1 MSRQQASPIILC
13 FSGHDPIGGA
23 GIQADIEAIA
33 AQSAHAATLIT
44 ALTVQDTRNV
54 QRIEP
59 VAAETL
65 REAASAVLKDLPVA
79 AFKIGLLGSAEIA
92 QTVANIIR
100 QHPGIPLVLD
110 PVLAAG
116 GGKKLS
122 DDRLLE
128 VMRKQL
134 LPLATLL
141 TPNSL
146 EARQLSGEEDLD
158 LAAQQ
163 LLSMG
168 CKNVLITGTHEA
180 TDRVY
185 NTLYTAAG
193 QQVFESERLPG
204 DYHGSGCTLA
214 ATLAARLALGE
225 EATSACHHALAY
237 TEHCLRRAHS
247 PGHGQSLPGRI
258 KKDHEQNAI
267 EDLNPDKDL

>member
-1 MSRQQASPIILC
+1 MPRQQASPIILC

-33 AQSAHAATLIT
+33 AQGAHAATVIT

-59 VAAETL
+59 VATETL
-65 REAASAVLKDLPVA
+65 REAASAVLNDLPVA

-92 QTVANIIR
+92 QAVADIIR
-100 QHPGIPLVLD
+100 QYWIGRPGIPLVLD
-110 PVLAAG
+110 PVLTAG
-116 GGKKLS
+116 GGQNLS

-128 VMRKQL
+128 VIRGTL
-134 LPLATLL
+134 LPMTTLL

-146 EARQLSGEEDLD
+146 EARRLSGKQDLD
-158 LAAQQ
+158 ESAQQ
-163 LLSMG
+163 LLNMG

-185 NTLYTAAG
+185 NTLYTAPG
-193 QQVFESERLPG
+193 RQVFESERLSG

-214 ATLAARLALGE
+214 ASLAARLALGE
-225 EATSACHHALAY
+225 EASSACHQAIAY

-258 KKDHEQNAI
+258 KKNHQHD
-267 EDLNPDKDL
+267 